1 MASASRG
8 ASSPKPLPSR
18 AFLGITNTVDIGLN
32 LTGEWDRRR
41 IGEVLA
47 QIRNAIELQ
56 PTLPIAYVALSQALS
71 PGAGDLDAA
80 LAAAQQA
87 CRLSPNDAECF
98 YILGAAQL
106 QIGQI
111 EIALGNLEQAMN
123 RNPSPPAY
131 LPAFHA
137 TAPSANRRFDEAI
150 RVADDCLTRAP
161 DFWRCHQD
169 RIVALVEL
177 GRLPE
182 ARNEATVLQAR
193 VPRMTSASFGRL
205 SARLPRTFASAGCGS
220 AGSWHQGHG
229 HSFAMKDWTLSQH
242 GRPIRRRC

>member
-1 MASASRG
+1 M
-8 ASSPKPLPSR
+8 PSR

-137 TAPSANRRFDEAI
+137 TAPWANRRFDEAI

-169 RIVALVEL
+169 RIVRALE
-177 GRLPE
+177 R
-182 ARNEATVLQAR
+182 ARASAR
-193 VPRMTSASFGRL
+193 GAQRGDSAPSQGAAYDKRIVRPTFGTAARGLSQSGGLRQRGQLASRTRPQLRHEGLDPISARSASLAEPML
-205 SARLPRTFASAGCGS
+205 SDCSG
-220 AGSWHQGHG
+220 
-229 HSFAMKDWTLSQH
+229 
-242 GRPIRRRC
+242 